1 MNQEVEQVITEE
13 IPVETA
19 EAPVVPAGET
29 AKPEGAEVVKPVG
42 EKTFTQSEL
51 NEIVEKR
58 LARERA
64 KRERELEADVRR
76 LKERDAPATVQ
87 TVSDPAAP
95 KREDYADYEVFIR
108 EDARYWARQEVKVER
123 AAQAKAEAEAK
134 VKAER
139 DEAVKGFDA
148 QMKKAHEKYPDFQ
161 DALEVAQSLP
171 ITDAMFTAMTAL
183 EEGADLVHYFGTH
196 PDEATRISQ
205 LPTTRQAA
213 EVGKLAAKV
222 ATLPAPKPASVS
234 RAPEPISPVTGA
246 GTTASDTP
254 PDDPEQF
261 RKWDLAR
268 MKARAVG
275 RRA

>member
-1 MNQEVEQVITEE
+1 MPELQEQVTEE

-19 EAPVVPAGET
+19 ETPVVPAGET
-29 AKPEGAEVVKPVG
+29 AKPEGAEVVKPVD
-42 EKTFTQSEL
+42 ERKFTQTEL
-51 NEIVEKR
+51 NAAIEKR
-58 LARERA
+58 LAREDR
-64 KRERELEADVRR
+64 KRERELAAEVAR
-76 LKERDAPATVQ
+76 LKEQYAPKPAETAV
-87 TVSDPAAP
+87 DPAAP
-95 KREDYADYEVFIR
+95 KREDFADYETFIR
-108 EDARYWARQEVKVER
+108 EEARFVARQEVRAER
-123 AAQAKAEAEAK
+123 QAQQKAEAEAK

-171 ITDAMFTAMTAL
+171 ITDAMFSAMTAL
-183 EEGADLVHYFGTH
+183 DEGADLVHFFGTH
-196 PDEATRISQ
+196 PEEATRISQ

-222 ATLPAPKPASVS
+222 ASPTPKPASVS
-234 RAPEPISPVTGA
+234 QAPEPISPVTG
-246 GTTASDTP
+246 GTAASDTP
-254 PDDPEQF
+254 PEDPEAF

-268 MKARAVG
+268 MKARASG